1 MSSSRQ
7 SGGGLQSAFRRA
19 GRVGIERGVVAIERG
34 AIRADD
40 LLRVTHV
47 EKDVGM
53 IEWRRCADALEL
65 LGADLDH
72 GHAWSIVKMR
82 NDVLGHGQFRCGA
95 WQRRELVARWQARGT
110 ITACL
115 ADS

>member
-1 MSSSRQ
+1 M
-7 SGGGLQSAFRRA
+7 
-19 GRVGIERGVVAIERG
+19 GIEGGVVAIERG

-53 IEWRRCADALEL
+53 IERRRCADALEL

-72 GHAWSIVKMR
+72 GHAWSVMKMR
-82 NDVLGHGQFRCGA
+82 NDVLGHGQVRCGA
-95 WQRRELVARWQARGT
+95 WRRREFSPCGKRAAP
-110 ITACL
+110 
-115 ADS
+115 

>member
-1 MSSSRQ
+1 M
-7 SGGGLQSAFRRA
+7 
-19 GRVGIERGVVAIERG
+19 GIEGGVVAIERG

-53 IEWRRCADALEL
+53 IERRRCADALEL

-72 GHAWSIVKMR
+72 GHAWSVMKMR
-82 NDVLGHGQFRCGA
+82 NDVLGHGQVRCGA
-95 WQRRELVARWQARGT
+95 WAAPGVVALWQARGT

-115 ADS
+115 IDS